1 MRDLMGMMK
10 QAKEL
15 QERMQQM
22 QAELENTEVDG
33 SSGAGLVQVRLTAK
47 GECKSVRIDPSLAK
61 PEEVEI
67 LEDLLVAALADAR
80 AKSERVMQE
89 KMQSVTGG
97 LSLPPG
103 LGKLF

>member
-47 GECKSVRIDPSLAK
+47 GECKAVKIDPSLMK
-61 PEEVEI
+61 PDEVEI
-67 LEDLLVAALADAR
+67 LEDLLVAAISDAR
-80 AKSERVMQE
+80 AKSDRVMQE